1 MACSQT
7 LVVIL
12 YDCATNFGG
21 IKEVYLTNY
30 ADNIF
35 ASGVNDSGDTVVSG
49 VSSGAT
55 FHRYQ
60 FRKGTGSMTSTLNV
74 DEAAGTN
81 FVQTDVVLQF
91 SRMET
96 AKRTAI
102 AALSLGGL
110 AGIVVDCNR
119 KKWAIGYEEPVNA
132 SAGSGNTGTAR
143 TDSNNYQITLTD
155 IFSTWLYEV
164 TDEAFASIKVAED

>member
-7 LVVIL
+7 LVGIQ
-12 YDCATNFGG
+12 YDCATNIGG
-21 IKEVYLTNY
+21 IREVYLTNY

-35 ASGVNDSGDTVVSG
+35 TSGVTDSGDTVVSG

-81 FVQTDVVLQF
+81 FVQTDTVLQF

-96 AKRTAI
+96 IKRTAV

-110 AGIVVDCNR
+110 AGIVVDCNG

-155 IFSTWLYEV
+155 IFSTYPYEV
-164 TDEAFASIKVAED
+164 TDEAFASINVAED